1 MEELLNQE
9 LLNNEK
15 IINRLIK
22 KSDAQIELINA
33 FTQWFLY
40 HHMDFDINIKNKID
54 KLQECEG

>member
-1 MEELLNQE
+1 MEE
-9 LLNNEK
+9 NEK
-15 IINRLIK
+15 ITKRLN
-22 KSDAQIELINA
+22 AQIDLINA